1 MESETTWIFL
11 CRSSR
16 RSASKPIRRR
26 FGCREEF
33 GAAGAFQL
41 PLMGFVAK
49 RKPHPGTGLIEWR
62 SRSMLPSNPPYLAA
76 PVERAGLLQLRRAWN
91 RRPPQPL
98 HDRHCLANTA
108 TSANSTHPAVLA
120 SQARTFH
127 EPCNVHSPDGGFSG
141 GTTGSI
147 LTSRTTSQDS
157 GHSPQGV
164 LRLNWRELLFGEA
177 AGIMHMMRVSFQ
189 EKLLHLDAEVA
200 RNKVARCSFSGEI
213 SRCRRRESLPP
224 CRSYSGLGRVK

>member
-1 MESETTWIFL
+1 MESETTWIFS

-16 RSASKPIRRR
+16 RSTSKTIRRR
-26 FGCREEF
+26 FGCRKEF

-41 PLMGFVAK
+41 GLMGFVAK

-108 TSANSTHPAVLA
+108 SSASSTLPAA
-120 SQARTFH
+120 FAFHTRTFH
-127 EPCNVHSPDGGFSG
+127 EHCNVHSLDRGFSG

-157 GHSPQGV
+157 AHSPQGGCVSTGGNCSSERRDV
-164 LRLNWRELLFGEA
+164 LCTR
-177 AGIMHMMRVSFQ
+177 
-189 EKLLHLDAEVA
+189 
-200 RNKVARCSFSGEI
+200 
-213 SRCRRRESLPP
+213 
-224 CRSYSGLGRVK
+224 